1 MSLRWCA
8 ILFSAGMLAAAQEP
22 APGPSPE
29 FNVNSRYTV
38 ESVEFDG
45 ERPGLSERLA
55 QEVQRAV
62 GQKLNTEAL
71 EELAREIKREVKART
86 VTHRVERGTRPNHV
100 KVVFQVTRSE
110 PRFEISVPK
119 FLYHAKQGW
128 SAGVE
133 ATASVKGHRMT
144 FGLVSDGDELAER
157 YAGLVGRYENRRLGT
172 DKLGLRLDLESYHQ
186 QWNGA
191 TLVELDR
198 RSALPGIYRT
208 RSNIQPVLNVMP
220 VRSLTLSAGVS
231 FEHFQ
236 TQFPAA
242 RTEAAN
248 AVVTTLRYQR
258 REEGSGNSQHALD
271 AGYSLRAATKVLDSD
286 FVYARHRWH
295 GQYEYSRG
303 RHAISDELSGGL
315 ITGRAPLFER
325 FVLGNSSTLRGWNK
339 FDLEAAGGD
348 RAVHNSV
355 EYRYRWFAVFYD
367 AGAVWIKGEE
377 PVVRHAAGAGLRHGI
392 FSLAVAFPLRD
403 GRMEPVVILGMNY

>member
-1 MSLRWCA
+1 MSLRWYA
-8 ILFSAGMLAAAQEP
+8 FLLWSAMAFAADP
-22 APGPSPE
+22 PSSNSE

-45 ERPGLSERLA
+45 ERPGLSARLSE
-55 QEVQRAV
+55 EVQRAI

-71 EELAREIKREVKART
+71 ENLARQIQRELRART
-86 VTHRVERGTRPNHV
+86 VTHRVERGNQPDHV
-100 KVVFQVTRSE
+100 KVVFEVSRRD

-133 ATASVKGHRMT
+133 ATAALKGHRVT

-157 YAGLVGRYENRRLGT
+157 YAGLLGRYENRRLGT
-172 DKLGLRLDLESYHQ
+172 DKLRLRVDLESYHQ

-191 TLVELDR
+191 TLDELDR
-198 RSALPGIYRT
+198 SPHVPGIYRT
-208 RSNIQPVLNVMP
+208 RSNIQPVLSVVP

-231 FEHFQ
+231 MQHFQ

-258 REEGSGNSQHALD
+258 REEGSATSQHSLD
-271 AGYSLRAATKVLDSD
+271 AGYSLRAATKALDSD

-295 GQYEYSRG
+295 GQYSYAHG
-303 RHAISDELSGGL
+303 RHTLSEEVTAGL

-339 FDLEAAGGD
+339 FDLEPAGGD
-348 RAVHNSV
+348 RALHNSV
-355 EYRYRWFAVFYD
+355 EYQYRCFFAFYD
-367 AGAVWIKGEE
+367 TGAVWKKGDEA
-377 PVVRHAAGAGLRHGI
+377 VARHSIGAGLRQGI

-403 GRMEPVVILGMNY
+403 GRIEPIVMLGMNY